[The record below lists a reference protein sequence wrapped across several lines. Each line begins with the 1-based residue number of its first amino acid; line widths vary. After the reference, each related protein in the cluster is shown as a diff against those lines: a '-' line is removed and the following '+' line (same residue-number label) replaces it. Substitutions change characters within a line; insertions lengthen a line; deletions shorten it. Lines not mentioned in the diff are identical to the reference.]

1 MVKKIL
7 FLCAGALTFL
17 SAMAQKL
24 EPSDKLA
31 LLQGTVTNLK
41 GKPLGGEIIIFVNE
55 TTKAVVQVNTDTK
68 GKFEALVPVGSTYEL
83 KYKNFTTDMK
93 YTRMQIPPDKQATY
107 EVEVKIEPPKE
118 FVLENVYFD
127 TGKSTLKP
135 VSNKALN
142 DLAEVLKLKSSMVI
156 EIQGHTDNVGSEE
169 TNTRLSQARADEVK
183 KYLMGKGIEGKRVQA
198 KGYGPSQP
206 VADNATENGRAKN
219 RRTSLKV
226 LSE

>member
-1 MVKKIL
+1 MRKKL
-7 FLCAGALTFL
+7 FLLVLVLGAVT
-17 SAMAQKL
+17 SVIAQKL
-24 EPSDKLA
+24 QPTDKLA
-31 LLQGTVTNLK
+31 LLAGTVTNFE
-41 GKPLGGEIIIFVNE
+41 GKPLKGEIIMFVNE
-55 TTKAVVQVNTDTK
+55 TTKAVVKVNTDDK

-93 YTRMQIPPDKQATY
+93 YTKMEIPADKGATY
-107 EVEVKIEPPKE
+107 DVQVKIDPPRE

-135 VSNKALN
+135 SSNKALN

-169 TNTRLSQARADEVK
+169 SNMKLSQDRADAVK
-183 KYLMGKGIEGKRVQA
+183 KYLQARGIDPARVQA
-198 KGYGPSQP
+198 KGYGPGRP
-206 VADNATENGRAKN
+206 VADNADETGRAKN